1 MVSEIKLVE
10 DLRTEKYYL
19 IFKNM
24 FRTNFNS
31 YAVVPCRKVKLT
43 DVEEMSEGSLTRLM
57 GRLATSPFLLQR
69 EWAEVELNRR
79 LFRLPFKRYVGPRN
93 GRGYNIFTSEI
104 LVTKHLWMISGQ

>member
-1 MVSEIKLVE
+1 MVSEIKLAE

-24 FRTNFNS
+24 FGINFNS
-31 YAVVPCRKVKLT
+31 YAVVPCRKVKLA
-43 DVEEMSEGSLTRLM
+43 DVEKMSEGSLTRLI

-79 LFRLPFKRYVGPRN
+79 LFRLPFKRYVGSRN
-93 GRGYNIFTSEI
+93 GGGYNIFTSEI
-104 LVTKHLWMISGQ
+104 LVTRHLWMISGQ